1 MPRPARKKRV
11 VRPALLMTIFLLV
24 EITGTSRSCAC
35 VSAGPCT
42 FGHTSSP
49 SEAVSPS
56 LKPCAF
62 LAAHVHFVRRRDK
75 LLILQNAGSQYAE
88 RAVPAFSSVFSTQM
102 ATGYCS
108 TREVFKPCR
117 SRTTGY
123 AAVAVES
130 SGHDPKTV
138 LVYLALA
145 GCIVRSCR

>member
-75 LLILQNAGSQYAE
+75 LLILQALCRSQPLENAGSQYAE

-102 ATGYCS
+102 AQR
-108 TREVFKPCR
+108 REVFKPCR
-117 SRTTGY
+117 SRMTGY
-123 AAVAVES
+123 AA
-130 SGHDPKTV
+130 
-138 LVYLALA
+138 
-145 GCIVRSCR
+145 